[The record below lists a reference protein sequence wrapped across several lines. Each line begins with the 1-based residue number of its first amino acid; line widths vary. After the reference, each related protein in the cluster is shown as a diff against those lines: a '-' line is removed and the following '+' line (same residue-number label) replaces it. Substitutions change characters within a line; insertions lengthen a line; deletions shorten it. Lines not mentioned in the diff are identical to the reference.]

1 MKSELN
7 PMRSEK
13 QMLSLPFEDSEA
25 AAAHPYNIYLGLL
38 RWITRLME
46 KIVSW
51 QALLLLT

>member
-1 MKSELN
+1 MS
-7 PMRSEK
+7 SEK
-13 QMLSLPFEDSEA
+13 QMLSLPFEDLEA
-25 AAAHPYNIYLGLL
+25 AAAHPYDSYLGLL